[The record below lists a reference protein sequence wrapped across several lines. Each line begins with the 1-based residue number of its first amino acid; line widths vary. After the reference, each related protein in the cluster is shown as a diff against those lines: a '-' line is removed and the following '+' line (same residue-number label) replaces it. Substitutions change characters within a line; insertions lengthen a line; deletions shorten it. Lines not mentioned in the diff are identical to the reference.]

1 MKALFI
7 GRFQPFHNGHL
18 NILQTLSSQFD
29 EIIIGIGSSQYENT
43 IENPFSFEER
53 KKMIQTSLQKENI
66 YNFKIL
72 AIPDIHNP
80 PQWVNHVLSIV
91 ADFDIVIS
99 NNQLTQQLFKDKGY
113 HIKETRNFKRHCYS
127 GLEIRNRMIQNK
139 PWVELVPPPVAQI
152 LQEIDGI
159 KRIKILHNIKC

>member
-18 NILQTLSSQFD
+18 KILQTLSSQFD
-29 EIIIGIGSSQYENT
+29 EVIIGIGSSQYKNT
-43 IENPFSFEER
+43 AENPFSFEER
-53 KKMIQTSLQKENI
+53 KKMIQASLQKEKI
-66 YNFKIL
+66 HNFKIL

-99 NNQLTQQLFKDKGY
+99 NNQLTQQLFKEKGY
-113 HIKETRNFKRHCYS
+113 HIRETQNFERHCYS
-127 GLEIRNRMIQNK
+127 GEEIRKRIIQNK

-152 LQEIDGI
+152 LQEINGI